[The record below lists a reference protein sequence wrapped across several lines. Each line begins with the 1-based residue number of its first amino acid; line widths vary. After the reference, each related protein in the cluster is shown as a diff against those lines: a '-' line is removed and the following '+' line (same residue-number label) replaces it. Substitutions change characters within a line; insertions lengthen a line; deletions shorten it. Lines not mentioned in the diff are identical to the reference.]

1 MLKQL
6 ERVPAWARATFA
18 GGFGGM
24 RGRAASWLRTVP
36 RAALRSLLSA
46 RLLDWAQAASAAF
59 VLALF
64 LYWLRRWYHGNE
76 PALFDPLLHADDA
89 HTAIFPFHRYTEGAP
104 LADDPIATEMLE
116 YQPYA
121 YRWLFRLF
129 MPFGGVLLATKFM
142 QALLFGIILIAGLV
156 IATSPRGG
164 LGAGLLFAFFFIHDQ
179 YVQNRILGGLP
190 RGFGFPVVSLWL
202 AGAIAGRPKV
212 RWAAALLGA
221 LTYPTALAM
230 VLAAEGIYAARRLGR
245 PGWWTAFRRLRRYA
259 VLLAAC
265 GALLAPAVLFG
276 MSDGGPI
283 HTLEQAK
290 REPAF
295 SGRLKILPFGDPG
308 KEFGTTLSQVYS
320 SHREGDSPYP
330 HIKEEFDKHQ
340 GELAVAMLAVFILL
354 PILGFTGNIGG
365 VTAFIVANLVLYG
378 LSRFFAFHL
387 YSPERYYSVGMRA
400 GALALAAASI
410 GLVAPALSHRWR
422 YLVRNLA
429 SAAMLVMVW
438 VGLGDG
444 VRNPPMGVDVDYR
457 LEAPLWEFIR
467 KLPKSTRV
475 ASHIMDGN
483 EIPLFTA
490 RATNGTSETIQPWL
504 TLSWKR
510 QKVRAQD
517 TLSAMYATKRETVLS
532 VAKKYKVSHLLVNRN
547 RYHQDFRS
555 KAKSFE
561 PFTSFASE
569 LLSGVK
575 LTDLVLEAVPAEA
588 IVFKK
593 GRWQLIEVKALERA
607 WNKGSGAAV
616 PSDAEES
623 EPEPEPKSDDDDT

>member
-1 MLKQL
+1 VLKQL

-24 RGRAASWLRTVP
+24 RGRADAWVRTVP
-36 RAALRSLLSA
+36 RAAFRALLSA
-46 RLLDWAQAASAAF
+46 KPLDWAQAASAAL

-64 LYWLRRWYHGNE
+64 LYWARRWYHGNE

-89 HTAIFPFHRYTEGAP
+89 HTAIFPFHRYTAGAP

-129 MPFGGVLLATKFM
+129 LPLGGVLLATKYM
-142 QALLFGIILIAGLV
+142 QAVLFGILLVAGLV
-156 IATSPRGG
+156 IARSPRGG
-164 LGAGLLFAFFFIHDQ
+164 LGAGILFSFFFIHDQ

-190 RGFGFPVVSLWL
+190 RGFGFPVVALWI
-202 AGAIAGRPKV
+202 AGAIAARPKV
-212 RWAAALLGA
+212 RFAAAILGA

-230 VLAAEGIYAARRLGR
+230 VLAAEGIHTLRRFGR

-259 VLLAAC
+259 LLVAAC

-308 KEFGTTLSQVYS
+308 KEFGTTLSQVYG
-320 SHREGDSPYP
+320 HYREGESPYP
-330 HIKEEFDKHQ
+330 HIKEKFDKHD
-340 GELAVAMLAVFILL
+340 GELAVAMLAVFMIL
-354 PILGFTGNIGG
+354 PILGFTGNIGA
-365 VTAFIVANLVLYG
+365 VTAFIAANLVLYA

-387 YSPERYYSVGMRA
+387 YSPERYFSVGMRA
-400 GALALAAASI
+400 GALALAATSI
-410 GLVAPALSHRWR
+410 GLVAPSLPHRWR
-422 YLVRNLA
+422 HLVRNLA

-438 VGLGDG
+438 VGIGDG
-444 VRNPPMGVDVDYR
+444 VRVPAMGVDVDYR
-457 LEAPLWEFIR
+457 IEAPLWDFIK

-475 ASHIMDGN
+475 ATHIMDGN

-490 RATNGTSETIQPWL
+490 RATNGTSETLQPWL

-510 QKVRAQD
+510 QKIRAED
-517 TLSAMYATKRETVLS
+517 TLSAMYATKRETVLAF
-532 VAKKYKVSHLLVNRN
+532 AKKYKVSHFLTNRN
-547 RYHQDFRS
+547 RYHQDFRA

-569 LLSGVK
+569 LLDGVK
-575 LTDLVLEAVPAEA
+575 LSELVLEAVPAEA

-593 GRWQLIEVKALERA
+593 GRWQLIDVKLLERA
-607 WNKGSGAAV
+607 WAKGGEVAA
-616 PSDAEES
+616 PTDDEESES
-623 EPEPEPKSDDDDT
+623 EPEPKKDDEE